1 MTPTEYRQHRKAMD
15 LTQDQLA
22 KRLGLNK
29 VTISNRERGD
39 AIPVEAQLAMQ
50 SLLAETQPEKRTLG
64 VITGIEKIVVNAEIR
79 HRISVTLSP
88 HWSYAILG
96 RLVEVNAQ
104 PDVERSSDAS

>member
-1 MTPTEYRQHRKAMD
+1 MTPTEYRQHRKQLD

-22 KRLGLNK
+22 KRIGLNK

-39 AIPVEAQLAMQ
+39 AIPVEAQLAM
-50 SLLAETQPEKRTLG
+50 SALIAETQPEKRALG
-64 VITGIEKIVVNAEIR
+64 VITGTEKMLVDTMVKHSITVMLPEQ
-79 HRISVTLSP
+79 
-88 HWSYAILG
+88 WSYAILG